1 MSTIDMNSVAGFK
14 AVDAEGNEL
23 GIMSLADITAAVK
36 ESIMQDA
43 AMARSVATQS
53 EASTQAASDTYENKL
68 PQLTDLTWAR
78 GLDSNEN
85 PILISKESL
94 ASVVGGLLRNN
105 GYAKLK
111 DYGIVNDTL
120 NDKICGYGYSDGT
133 APEGDCGFAG
143 IFSSECNMKAAK
155 MIKISMDCNRIAV
168 RASNFNGTWSS
179 WRELSFK

>member
-1 MSTIDMNSVAGFK
+1 MIQKKKFS
-14 AVDAEGNEL
+14 DA
-23 GIMSLADITAAVK
+23 IAAN
-36 ESIMQDA
+36 I
-43 AMARSVATQS
+43 
-53 EASTQAASDTYENKL
+53 
-68 PQLTDLTWAR
+68 
-78 GLDSNEN
+78 
-85 PILISKESL
+85 
-94 ASVVGGLLRNN
+94 SVVGGLLRNN

-133 APEGDCGFAG
+133 TPEGDCGFAG
-143 IFSSECNMKAAK
+143 IFSSECNLKAAK